1 MGSATKAADESVTPC
16 GDDLR
21 AIHLRL
27 EMLARMTTD
36 YPLRCS
42 LGTCDFLFESRD
54 EIEILIESLTEEI
67 SEPLEDHCG

>member
-1 MGSATKAADESVTPC
+1 MGSAAETAHDDVTSCDE
-16 GDDLR
+16 DLR

-67 SEPLEDHCG
+67 SEFLEDQCG